1 MQMNFIKVAPLVG
14 AWIEICYGVNWN
26 VEKVSLLLQE
36 RGLKQFNR
44 LIDGA
49 KSRVAPLVGA
59 WIEISYLDQFYNW
72 IMVAPLVGAWIEILP
87 ASPIFAIVAS
97 LLLQERG
104 LKSSSAPG
112 DRSTVDVAPLV
123 GAWIEIIFIPYSIF
137 CFHVAPLVGAWI
149 EIPRFAHDL
158 PSAVKVA
165 PLVGAWIEISKR
177 NRVHWENAVAP
188 LVGAW
193 IEIKTTSVLNTL
205 VFVAPLVGAWIEIT
219 ALDHL
224 H

>member
-1 MQMNFIKVAPLVG
+1 MINCQKEN
-14 AWIEICYGVNWN
+14 Y
-26 VEKVSLLLQE
+26 
-36 RGLKQFNR
+36 
-44 LIDGA
+44 
-49 KSRVAPLVGA
+49 
-59 WIEISYLDQFYNW
+59 
-72 IMVAPLVGAWIEILP
+72 
-87 ASPIFAIVAS
+87 
-97 LLLQERG
+97 
-104 LKSSSAPG
+104 
-112 DRSTVDVAPLV
+112 
-123 GAWIEIIFIPYSIF
+123 
-137 CFHVAPLVGAWI
+137 H
-149 EIPRFAHDL
+149 
-158 PSAVKVA
+158 VA

>member
-1 MQMNFIKVAPLVG
+1 M
-14 AWIEICYGVNWN
+14 
-26 VEKVSLLLQE
+26 
-36 RGLKQFNR
+36 
-44 LIDGA
+44 
-49 KSRVAPLVGA
+49 
-59 WIEISYLDQFYNW
+59 
-72 IMVAPLVGAWIEILP
+72 
-87 ASPIFAIVAS
+87 
-97 LLLQERG
+97 
-104 LKSSSAPG
+104 KSSSAPG

-219 ALDHL
+219 WRRTLAHYRTRRSSCRSVD
-224 H
+224 